1 MNAVFAITRKEVRDA
16 LNNWWLLLYAGL
28 FALLALGLAYLGQRN
43 LGSLGFENFSR
54 TTASLLNLCLLLAP
68 LVALSLGAGAIAGER
83 DRGTLTY
90 LLSQPLDR
98 WELLVGKF
106 AGLFLSI
113 AIATVAGFGLA
124 GLFIAFYASA
134 MDAGVYLLFLGLVLA
149 LIAVMTGLGLV
160 ASVISATRVQALGVA
175 LLVWFVAIFF
185 FDLVFI
191 GLVSSTSLGGGGL
204 LLALLANPVE
214 IVRVLAIIH
223 LEPDLEVLGPFGAYL
238 MERVGVGGATAILSA
253 ALVAWV
259 TAPVSLAAWLFETR
273 DA

>member
-1 MNAVFAITRKEVRDA
+1 MNAVVAITRKEVRDA

-124 GLFIAFYASA
+124 GVFIAFYASA

-160 ASVISATRVQALGVA
+160 ASVVSATRVQALGVA
-175 LLVWFVAIFF
+175 LLVWFVAVFF

-238 MERVGVGGATAILSA
+238 MERVGVGGATAILGA